1 MPKQHPRGPF
11 ADTLAENFSWASAV
25 GQLVGE
31 LAREVQERLRDGL
44 ATARPALDWQV
55 EYRIAGTPVDVAG
68 VGTDVLLLV
77 ELEWR
82 RADPADNAAKLF
94 RHLADG
100 QFDADRLLVAHVFT
114 EYYDLASGGVSS
126 KRKNA
131 EFVGRVAADTFD
143 RLSYAPVELAID
155 PPKRGGDLP
164 KDWQESVD
172 DAVDRVEELV

>member
-1 MPKQHPRGPF
+1 M
-11 ADTLAENFSWASAV
+11 

-44 ATARPALDWQV
+44 AVVRPDHDWEV
-55 EYRIAGTPVDVAG
+55 EYRVAGTPVDIAGTPSAVAG
-68 VGTDVLLLV
+68 TSSGDGAIAVPGTDGEDGGPVVLV

-100 QFDADRLLVAHVFT
+100 QFDADRVVVAQVFT
-114 EYYDLASGGVSS
+114 GYYDLASGGVSS
-126 KRKNA
+126 KRQNA

-143 RLSYAPVELAID
+143 RLSYAPVDLAFD

-164 KDWQESVD
+164 EDWRVAVD
-172 DAVDRVEELV
+172 DAVERIDDLV

>member
-1 MPKQHPRGPF
+1 VWSGGGPPAESFSRG
-11 ADTLAENFSWASAV
+11 SAV

-31 LAREVQERLRDGL
+31 LARRVQERLRDRL
-44 ATARPALDWQV
+44 AAARPPFDWQV
-55 EYRIAGTPVDVAG
+55 EYRIAGTPVDVTG
-68 VGTDVLLLV
+68 VGPDVLLLV

-126 KRKNA
+126 KRHNA
-131 EFVGRVAADTFD
+131 EFVGHVAADTFD
-143 RLSYAPVELAID
+143 RLSYAPVDLAID

-164 KDWQESVD
+164 EDWRRAVD
-172 DAVDRVEELV
+172 DAVNRIDDQL